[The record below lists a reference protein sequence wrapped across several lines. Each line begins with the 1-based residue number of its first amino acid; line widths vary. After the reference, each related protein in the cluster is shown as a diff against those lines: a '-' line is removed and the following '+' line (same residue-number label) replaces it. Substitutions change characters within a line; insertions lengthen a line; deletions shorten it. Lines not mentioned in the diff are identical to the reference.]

1 MNTLQAAGQL
11 TSSTGF
17 SVCSTCVKKERCT
30 SVKVFH
36 CHVTQGDN
44 ETCERRGLPQRLKLK
59 YTRPTSIWYKLCC
72 ILWGGVCNSIQL
84 LARVV
89 ADGFLGT
96 GEGKGSRLP
105 LGSSM
110 KSEMFKCVCVCVLCA
125 TADHCLHDTRR
136 RHLCRHFQFSNSS
149 IRISG
154 SRGNSNFDIRLW
166 RQMRATLATHR
177 AVGR

>member
-44 ETCERRGLPQRLKLK
+44 GTCERRGLPQRLKLK
-59 YTRPTSIWYKLCC
+59 YTRPTSICYKLCC

-89 ADGFLGT
+89 DDGFLGT

-110 KSEMFKCVCVCVLCA
+110 KSEMLMCGCVCVV
-125 TADHCLHDTRR
+125 
-136 RHLCRHFQFSNSS
+136 RHS
-149 IRISG
+149 
-154 SRGNSNFDIRLW
+154 
-166 RQMRATLATHR
+166 
-177 AVGR
+177 